1 MVNEGAP
8 TKVSELN
15 ENRFYGAS
23 DRQIVP
29 KDLAGSVGNHLFK
42 PYDARIYIGIK
53 VEGFPA
59 YSFAHHSTCT
69 RMVLA

>member
-42 PYDARIYIGIK
+42 PADARIYIGIK
-53 VEGFPA
+53 VEAFQHIVSHTTQHAPEW
-59 YSFAHHSTCT
+59 C
-69 RMVLA
+69 